1 MADAIKA
8 MAGTVYS
15 AATGCINKA
24 VDFIKAL
31 PEKAL
36 GWGRDFIN
44 GFAKGIANAA
54 SAVVDNVRGL
64 ADDIR
69 SLLHF
74 SRPDEGPLRDYEK
87 WPVDFIHG
95 YADAMRSAMPY
106 LQKTL
111 DGITAGMAIMV
122 NGPQLAGAGAAP
134 VPTTKTINYN
144 QTINVTS
151 PDPVSPAETA
161 RATRIAT
168 RDLIS
173 KIKG

>member
-1 MADAIKA
+1 M
-8 MAGTVYS
+8 
-15 AATGCINKA
+15 
-24 VDFIKAL
+24 
-31 PEKAL
+31 
-36 GWGRDFIN
+36 
-44 GFAKGIANAA
+44 
-54 SAVVDNVRGL
+54 DNVRGL
-64 ADDIR
+64 ADDIC

>member
-1 MADAIKA
+1 
-8 MAGTVYS
+8 
-15 AATGCINKA
+15 
-24 VDFIKAL
+24 
-31 PEKAL
+31 
-36 GWGRDFIN
+36 
-44 GFAKGIANAA
+44 
-54 SAVVDNVRGL
+54 
-64 ADDIR
+64 
-69 SLLHF
+69 
-74 SRPDEGPLRDYEK
+74 
-87 WPVDFIHG
+87 
-95 YADAMRSAMPY
+95 MRSAMPY

-134 VPTTKTINYN
+134 VPATKTINYN

>member
-1 MADAIKA
+1 MNNFPSSG
-8 MAGTVYS
+8 AGFGHLPVS
-15 AATGCINKA
+15 FGTG
-24 VDFIKAL
+24 
-31 PEKAL
+31 ET
-36 GWGRDFIN
+36 
-44 GFAKGIANAA
+44 
-54 SAVVDNVRGL
+54 
-64 ADDIR
+64 
-69 SLLHF
+69 
-74 SRPDEGPLRDYEK
+74 
-87 WPVDFIHG
+87 
-95 YADAMRSAMPY
+95 DAMQNAEQRVLSMPTVTPMAIMPY